1 MFFFWRKIVIKVKIN
16 ITNMSLQTKIE
27 EKLNQS
33 LKNKDK
39 SVYPTLRLI
48 ISGIKNVLI
57 ANKAKE
63 IKELSDQDIMVIL
76 KKMVKQRNESC
87 EVYKKAGR
95 IELLEI
101 ETKEIGII
109 NSFLPKQLS
118 EEDTKRLCEETI
130 KKVGASSIKD
140 MGKVMGDLKKT
151 HGDILDFS
159 KVGSIIKT
167 VLK

>member
-1 MFFFWRKIVIKVKIN
+1 
-16 ITNMSLQTKIE
+16 MSLQTKIE

-48 ISGIKNVLI
+48 ISGIKNFLI

>member
-1 MFFFWRKIVIKVKIN
+1 
-16 ITNMSLQTKIE
+16 MSLQTKIE

-39 SVYPTLRLI
+39 SIYPTLRLI

-57 ANKAKE
+57 ANRAKE
-63 IKELSDQDIMVIL
+63 IKELSDQDIIVIL

-95 IELLEI
+95 AELLEI
-101 ETKEIGII
+101 ETKEIEII
-109 NSFLPKQLS
+109 SSFLPKQLS
-118 EEDTKRLCEETI
+118 EEDTKKLCEEVI

-151 HGDILDFS
+151 HGDVLDFS

>member
-1 MFFFWRKIVIKVKIN
+1 
-16 ITNMSLQTKIE
+16 MSLQTQIE

-39 SVYPTLRLI
+39 NLYPTLRLI
-48 ISGIKNVLI
+48 VSAIKDVLI
-57 ANKAKE
+57 ANRTKE
-63 IKELSDQDIMVIL
+63 IKELSDQDVMGIL
-76 KKMVKQRNESC
+76 KKMLKQRNESC

-95 IELLEI
+95 TELLEI
-101 ETKEIGII
+101 ETKEIEII
-109 NSFLPKQLS
+109 SSFLPKQLN
-118 EEDTKRLCEETI
+118 EEDTKKLCEKVI
-130 KKVGASSIKD
+130 KKIGASSIKD

-151 HGDILDFS
+151 HDDVLDFS